1 MLPLVGALRK
11 GYVPKETECRGATMF
26 DPEEIRDQAGL
37 MEKLGQLRKRTGL
50 SHEAL
55 AKEAG
60 VGAATVHETI
70 KGKSFPHWLTFEAVV
85 KACYKVR
92 GEAEAFNSAEW
103 WEAWNRAD
111 KHRLRQ
117 PACTGRW
124 RRMAEG
130 PEAGRLTALADAG
143 FSHPLAVSP
152 PPWRDGQASIRVG
165 GLVGC
170 APLGPGT
177 PGTSELRSR
186 FLEFLAGQPVSDLV
200 GALTSAGGLT
210 WKTYAGEGRMTLQ
223 AILSGDD
230 HEAAPAAAALL
241 NLPASGAA
249 GPGYDAQYAEFVL
262 YVEPRSPDG
271 GPAPAASLAA
281 WLRRFTL
288 ALAVPAALAGFLA
301 RDIGL
306 ATLDDPPA
314 QAGLWLTATQPG
326 MPELVDAAQLE
337 AVPGS
342 TQVST
347 FTGYVLADPAGE
359 PAAAAARELL
369 TRMCDLTLQL
379 DEYEPFLEAL
389 LRRGRRVPGPDLYP
403 ELGGGEPVPEPPELR
418 GPRARQAVG
427 ISLGTTNSVIAILD
441 GGAPAVI
448 PNSEGSRTTPSVV
461 AFHEQG
467 RLYVGE
473 AAKDW
478 AMTGRTIRSVKY
490 PMGTL
495 RTFADDGRDFT
506 PQQVSAH
513 VLEKLIWDAED
524 YLIEIIASA
533 VITVPAYFDDVQQQA
548 IREAARIAGL
558 GVLEI
563 IKEPAAAAFAYHLDK
578 QEGAT
583 ILVFDL
589 GGSALEVSLL
599 EVRGGDV
606 QIKATRRD
614 DDLGGN
620 DWDQRIADWL
630 AQDFRNTHG
639 TDLSKDELALKWLR
653 ESAEKAQIELS
664 GAAEAQVTLPYL
676 WHGVDSSP
684 LHYFDTRIARAEF
697 QRVTSD
703 LLDRCKVAFRQVIED
718 ARIRIGGID
727 HIVLAGGSSQMPA
740 VADLVRELTGG
751 KEPNTSIDPGE
762 VGAIGA
768 SLRAAALKSRGPGR
782 RA

>member
-1 MLPLVGALRK
+1 M
-11 GYVPKETECRGATMF
+11 
-26 DPEEIRDQAGL
+26 
-37 MEKLGQLRKRTGL
+37 
-50 SHEAL
+50 
-55 AKEAG
+55 
-60 VGAATVHETI
+60 
-70 KGKSFPHWLTFEAVV
+70 
-85 KACYKVR
+85 
-92 GEAEAFNSAEW
+92 SAISTSSSM
-103 WEAWNRAD
+103 A
-111 KHRLRQ
+111 RLR
-117 PACTGRW
+117 
-124 RRMAEG
+124 
-130 PEAGRLTALADAG
+130 
-143 FSHPLAVSP
+143 
-152 PPWRDGQASIRVG
+152 
-165 GLVGC
+165 
-170 APLGPGT
+170 
-177 PGTSELRSR
+177 
-186 FLEFLAGQPVSDLV
+186 
-200 GALTSAGGLT
+200 TSAGDQPAWIVRVRT
-210 WKTYAGEGRMTLQ
+210 
-223 AILSGDD
+223 
-230 HEAAPAAAALL
+230 APTMV
-241 NLPASGAA
+241 
-249 GPGYDAQYAEFVL
+249 VL

-306 ATLDDPPA
+306 ATSDDPPA
-314 QAGLWLTATQPG
+314 QAGLWLTA
-326 MPELVDAAQLE
+326 
-337 AVPGS
+337 
-342 TQVST
+342 
-347 FTGYVLADPAGE
+347 
-359 PAAAAARELL
+359 
-369 TRMCDLTLQL
+369 
-379 DEYEPFLEAL
+379 
-389 LRRGRRVPGPDLYP
+389 
-403 ELGGGEPVPEPPELR
+403 
-418 GPRARQAVG
+418 
-427 ISLGTTNSVIAILD
+427 ISLGTTNSVIAVLD

-490 PMGTL
+490 PTGTL

-513 VLEKLIWDAED
+513 VLEKLIGDAED

-558 GVLEI
+558 DVLEI
-563 IKEPAAAAFAYHLDK
+563 IKEPAAAAFAYHLDN

-589 GGSALEVSLL
+589 GGSTLEVSLL

-653 ESAEKAQIELS
+653 ESAEKAKIELS

-676 WHGVDSSP
+676 WQGGYSP
-684 LHYFDTRIARAEF
+684 RHF
-697 QRVTSD
+697 
-703 LLDRCKVAFRQVIED
+703 
-718 ARIRIGGID
+718 
-727 HIVLAGGSSQMPA
+727 
-740 VADLVRELTGG
+740 
-751 KEPNTSIDPGE
+751 
-762 VGAIGA
+762 
-768 SLRAAALKSRGPGR
+768 
-782 RA
+782 

>member
-1 MLPLVGALRK
+1 MKPNDGGA
-11 GYVPKETECRGATMF
+11 MI
-26 DPEEIRDQAGL
+26 DPEEIKDQAGL
-37 MEKLGQLRKRTGL
+37 IEQLGQLRLHAGL
-50 SHEAL
+50 SYGAL
-55 AKEAG
+55 ADKAE
-60 VGAATVHETI
+60 VGLATVHGMI
-70 KGKSFPHWLTFEAVV
+70 KGKNFPHQDNFLDVV
-85 KACYKVR
+85 RACYNACEEPFSVGKWR
-92 GEAEAFNSAEW
+92 D
-103 WEAWNRAD
+103 AWIRAD
-111 KHRLRQ
+111 KARLRQ
-117 PACTGRW
+117 AAFTRRW
-124 RRMAEG
+124 RRVDGG
-130 PEAGRLTALADAG
+130 PEAGRLTALGSAD

-170 APLGPGT
+170 APLGYGT

-210 WKTYAGEGRMTLQ
+210 WRSYAGEGRMALQ
-223 AILSGDD
+223 AILAGDD

-241 NLPASGAA
+241 TLPASGTAR
-249 GPGYDAQYAEFVL
+249 PGYDAQYAEFVL

-281 WLRRFTL
+281 WLRRFTS

-306 ATLDDPPA
+306 ATSDDPPA
-314 QAGLWLTATQPG
+314 QAGLWLTATHPG
-326 MPELVDAAQLE
+326 MPELVDASQLE

-342 TQVST
+342 TPSST

-369 TRMCDLTLQL
+369 TQMCDLTLQL

-389 LRRGRRVPGPDLYP
+389 LRRGRRAFRRPRKLAEDFEDLGLWGFLGLVP
-403 ELGGGEPVPEPPELR
+403 EPPEPPELR

-427 ISLGTTNSVIAILD
+427 VSLGTTNSVVAVLD
-441 GGAPAVI
+441 GDGPTVI
-448 PNSEGSRTTPSVV
+448 PNREGSRTTPSAV
-461 AFHEQG
+461 ALGKES

-473 AAKDW
+473 AARNR
-478 AMTGRTIRSVKY
+478 AVGRTIRSVEH

-495 RTFADDGRDFT
+495 WTFADDGRDFT
-506 PQQVSAH
+506 PQQVGAH

-548 IREAARIAGL
+548 TREAARIAGL
-558 GVLEI
+558 DVLEI
-563 IKEPAAAAFAYHLDK
+563 IKEPAAAAFAYHLDN

-589 GGSALEVSLL
+589 GGSTLEVSLL

-620 DWDQRIADWL
+620 DWDQPIADWL
-630 AQDFRNTHG
+630 AQEFRNTHG
-639 TDLSKDELALKWLR
+639 TDLSTDWNAPQRLR
-653 ESAEKAQIELS
+653 KSAENIKIELS
-664 GAAEAQVTLPYL
+664 GAAATQVTLPYL
-676 WHGVDSSP
+676 SHGADGP
-684 LHYFDTRIARAEF
+684 LHLDTRTITRAEF
-697 QRVTSD
+697 QRLTSD
-703 LLDRCKVAFRQVIED
+703 LLDRCKVPFQQVIED
-718 ARIRIGGID
+718 ARIKIGGID

-751 KEPNTSIDPGE
+751 KEPNTSINPGE

-782 RA
+782 RT